1 MTATSAAGIGF
12 EATRLLIEHKVSR
25 IIIGARD
32 ISKAEKIRTELAR
45 CNGDCRIEFWD
56 LDYESFQSVIAFA
69 ERAKTLDRLDIV
81 LLNAGIK
88 PLEFRL
94 SASGHESTLQVNHL
108 STALLSA
115 LLLPRLK
122 QSYRTTGVAS
132 RLTVVS
138 SESHFFVPFKERSA
152 TNILARMDAP
162 DTFEVP
168 WRYNL
173 SKLLEV
179 FWIRELASRT
189 KSVEVVVN
197 TVNPGLCWSQ
207 LHREDSTT
215 ALWLFRKLFARPAV
229 QGANALIHAVVEE
242 DWGIHGAYLSE
253 QTVCQ

>member
-1 MTATSAAGIGF
+1 
-12 EATRLLIEHKVSR
+12 LIEHNVSHV
-25 IIIGARD
+25 IIGARN
-32 ISKAEKIRTELAR
+32 ISTAEKIKPELAR
-45 CNGDCRIEFWD
+45 LNGTCQIEFWD

-69 ERAKTLDRLDIV
+69 EKAKKLDRLNIV

-115 LLLPRLK
+115 LLLPTLK
-122 QSYRTTGVAS
+122 QSYRNTGAAS

-152 TNILARMDAP
+152 TNILARIDAP
-162 DTFEVP
+162 DAFEVP

-189 KSVEVVVN
+189 KSIEVVIN

-229 QGANALIHAVVEE
+229 QGANALVHAVVEE
-242 DWGIHGAYLSE
+242 DWNTHGAYLSE
-253 QTVCQ
+253 KTVCR